1 MVPLRI
7 TLRNTELTQ
16 ADATDLRRRVARL
29 ERYAKPILHCRVT
42 IEVPQNRRRVD
53 AERYA
58 IRIDLE
64 LPGGTVI
71 IDRQPHEGL
80 TTALQQAFSAAR
92 RRIQDHMRRRRGA
105 VKHHAV
111 QRPAPEAFEPEVA
124 APTE

>member
-7 TLRNTELTQ
+7 TLRNTELSQ
-16 ADATDLRRRVARL
+16 SDAALLKRRAQRL

-42 IEVPQNRRRVD
+42 IEVPQQRRRVD

-58 IRIDLE
+58 IRIDLK

-80 TTALQQAFSAAR
+80 AAALQQAFSAAR

-105 VKHHAV
+105 VKHHDV
-111 QRPAPEAFEPEVA
+111 SVDSRRFQGRFTIVV
-124 APTE
+124 

>member
-7 TLRNTELTQ
+7 TLRNTELSQ
-16 ADATDLRRRVARL
+16 ADATDLVRRVARL

-42 IEVPQNRRRVD
+42 IEVPQHRRRVD
-53 AERYA
+53 KDRYA

-80 TTALQQAFSAAR
+80 ATALQQAFSAAR
-92 RRIQDHMRRRRGA
+92 RRIQDHIRRRRGA
-105 VKHHAV
+105 VKHHQV
-111 QRPAPEAFEPEVA
+111 PEPVSEVLEPEAAGVD
-124 APTE
+124 